1 MRINLVKRLNSGSN
15 PNNNATQN
23 EKNKYPE
30 DIGPGSFGKTANK
43 GNNSRG
49 PNYPD
54 YEGYQPFCKYGH
66 VAIITQQ
73 NP

>member
-30 DIGPGSFGKTANK
+30 DIGQAALEKLRIKATIAADPIIQTMK
-43 GNNSRG
+43 
-49 PNYPD
+49 
-54 YEGYQPFCKYGH
+54 
-66 VAIITQQ
+66 AINHFVNTVMS
-73 NP
+73 PL